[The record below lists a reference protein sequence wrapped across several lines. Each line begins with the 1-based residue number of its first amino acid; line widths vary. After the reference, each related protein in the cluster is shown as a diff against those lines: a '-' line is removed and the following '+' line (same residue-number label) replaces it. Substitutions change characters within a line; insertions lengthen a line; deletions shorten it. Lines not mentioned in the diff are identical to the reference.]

1 MCLFTHLGEART
13 ANKDITCYKIVYPGD
28 SQETPSDVFKSL
40 MMKFHYKI
48 GVTYEEPEFN
58 VTSEEPDFEIDD
70 KKGREVHKGFH
81 SYRKLSEAAYWVSGR
96 HAILKCVIPA
106 GSKYYYDPNKNYYC
120 SNKLKIVAWR
130 QPFMKPRAWSME
142 QYTNADIQVHIV

>member
-28 SQETPSDVFKSL
+28 GQETSSDIFRSM

-48 GVTYEEPEFN
+48 GVTYEEPDFK
-58 VTSEEPDFEIDD
+58 VTPEEPDFKVTWVTD
-70 KKGREVHKGFH
+70 KNARLVHKGFH
-81 SYRKLSEAAYWVSGR
+81 SYRKLSEAAYWVSR
-96 HAILKCVIPA
+96 WQAILKCVIPA
-106 GSKYYYDPNKNYYC
+106 GSKYYYDPNKIYYC

-130 QPFMKPRAWSME
+130 QPFMKPHVWSTE
-142 QYTNADIQVHIV
+142 QCINADA